1 MGEARSVM
9 LLVSVDLAEREKHGL
24 AWGTQLS
31 SPTSHP
37 PFQPLPPRH
46 KLTSQTDLLK
56 LTRINFSESY
66 QLLCHLKT
74 VRLFIESVLRYGL
87 PADYAGVVVR
97 PDASKSGMAGKT
109 LKALGN
115 HFHYLAGA
123 SKAPERKKGK
133 GGAGASGNDGEVGGE
148 WAGVMEMEYFDF
160 VLFEVPMVLAETK

>member
-1 MGEARSVM
+1 M
-9 LLVSVDLAEREKHGL
+9 
-24 AWGTQLS
+24 
-31 SPTSHP
+31 
-37 PFQPLPPRH
+37 H